1 LPFETV
7 VTGGKGC
14 ARPGCGDREKIML
27 DGSCQVC
34 DLWTVVDEDGTGCV
48 MPECMFNE
56 VVNMDGTCEA
66 CDPYTRVSDTRI

>member
-1 LPFETV
+1 
-7 VTGGKGC
+7 
-14 ARPGCGDREKIML
+14 ML